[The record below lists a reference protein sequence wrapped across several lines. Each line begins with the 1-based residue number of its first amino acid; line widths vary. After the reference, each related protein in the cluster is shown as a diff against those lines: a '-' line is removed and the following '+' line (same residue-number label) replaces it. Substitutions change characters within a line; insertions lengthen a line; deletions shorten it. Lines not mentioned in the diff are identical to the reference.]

1 MHSPKI
7 VPVNA
12 PHQISKLSPCR
23 PAPYD
28 RDVIDRGLVR
38 HGDCHGLSSKRV
50 PCIKRLSQQKHSMTP
65 SSQFNAE
72 QPHTTMVCEKC
83 GAQYATDPPSLC
95 IVCSDERGSLGRDGQ
110 SYVTVDEL
118 HGKHKNVLLEE
129 EPNILS
135 LGVEPL
141 FGVGQRALFIQ
152 TGEHPACS
160 STNVTILSRK
170 SYICSRPQGLGPI
183 PGHLDLSMHCQ

>member
-7 VPVNA
+7 VSANA
-12 PHQISKLSPCR
+12 THQISKLSPCR

-38 HGDCHGLSSKRV
+38 HVHCHGLSSKRV
-50 PCIKRLSQQKHSMTP
+50 SCIKRLSQPKHSMTP
-65 SSQFNAE
+65 SSQSNAE
-72 QPHTTMVCEKC
+72 QSHTTVVCEKC
-83 GAQYATDPPSLC
+83 GAQYATNPPSLC
-95 IVCSDERGSLGRDGQ
+95 TVCSDVRGSLGRDGQ
-110 SYVTVDEL
+110 NYVTIDEL
-118 HGKHKNVLLEE
+118 HERHKNVLLEE

-152 TGEHPACS
+152 TGEHPVCS
-160 STNVTILSRK
+160 STDVTILSREC
-170 SYICSRPQGLGPI
+170 YTW
-183 PGHLDLSMHCQ
+183 